1 MSCPGSKP
9 APVMSGL
16 LEIDPA
22 WIDFN
27 NHMNMG
33 YYTVLFDR
41 AADPVFAEL
50 GFGPD
55 YVASRGLTTYAA
67 EFHLRYLRELK
78 LGDRVR
84 ASFRI
89 LAYDEKRIH
98 SFQELIH
105 EDGWLAA
112 TGEGMTLHVDL
123 SGPKVVPMP
132 ADIFANVAAMA
143 AGDKEHPCPEG
154 VGRIIGFD
162 T

>member
-1 MSCPGSKP
+1 MSD
-9 APVMSGL
+9 L

-41 AADPVFAEL
+41 AANQIFAQL

-55 YVASRGLTTYAA
+55 YVAARGLTTYAA

-89 LAYDEKRIH
+89 LDFDTKRFH

-132 ADIFANVAAMA
+132 ADILSRVSSMA
-143 AGDKEHPCPEG
+143 ATHAPLPLPEG
-154 VGRIIGFD
+154 AGHSIAIPPK
-162 T
+162 